1 MDPRTFALPET
12 DELSCSIQ
20 RYSDPAPLLVVISGP
35 SGVGKD
41 SVIKRMGELGHQFR
55 FVVTATDRPRRS
67 GEVEGVD
74 YYFVSTAQFERM
86 IAAGELLE
94 YAQVYGQY
102 KGVPKTQA
110 RQALSE
116 GTDVMMRLDIQG
128 AMTMRRL
135 VPEAVTV
142 FLSPPSLEA
151 LVGRL
156 ERRASDSAEQVQH
169 RLETALGEMHSIQDL
184 DYVVVNHEG
193 DLDAACR
200 QIAAIIVAEKCRA
213 SRRAIVL

>member
-1 MDPRTFALPET
+1 
-12 DELSCSIQ
+12 
-20 RYSDPAPLLVVISGP
+20 
-35 SGVGKD
+35 
-41 SVIKRMGELGHQFR
+41 MGELGHQFR